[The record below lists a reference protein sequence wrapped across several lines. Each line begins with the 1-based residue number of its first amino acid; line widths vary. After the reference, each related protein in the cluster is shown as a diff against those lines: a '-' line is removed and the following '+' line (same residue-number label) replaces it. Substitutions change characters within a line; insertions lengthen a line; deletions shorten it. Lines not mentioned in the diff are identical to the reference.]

1 MTEAELSARMWEE
14 RTAMMRLAMA
24 MMRHWQD
31 AEDAVSDAMVKA
43 YAKCETLRDEQKAK
57 GWLLRITAN
66 ACRDLL
72 RRRRRVIP
80 VEEIAAVFDCP
91 EDGVYPQIMTL
102 PGKSA
107 EVLILYYYENMD
119 TEEIARVL
127 NIPAATVRARLSRGR
142 KRLREVLA
150 NEEL

>member
-1 MTEAELSARMWEE
+1 MTAAELSALMWEE

-24 MMRHWQD
+24 MTRHPQD

-43 YAKCETLRDEQKAK
+43 YAKCGTLREDASAK

-72 RRRRRVIP
+72 RRRRRTIP
-80 VEEIAAVFDCP
+80 VPEIDAVFDCT

-107 EVLILYYYENMD
+107 EALILYYYENMD

-127 NIPAATVRARLSRGR
+127 KIPAATVRARLSRAR
-142 KRLREVLA
+142 KRLKEVL
-150 NEEL
+150 EKETD